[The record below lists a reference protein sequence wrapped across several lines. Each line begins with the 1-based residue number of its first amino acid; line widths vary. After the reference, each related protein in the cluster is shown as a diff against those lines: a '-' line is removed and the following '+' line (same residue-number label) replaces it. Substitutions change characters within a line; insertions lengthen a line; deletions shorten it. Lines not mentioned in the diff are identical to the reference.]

1 MYQINQYTVIN
12 KSYEFNEK
20 IALWICEKNDRGL
33 VEVLTIQKDETYNRI
48 VERVIKYDIGHLLN
62 KDIQGIQTIHDTGF
76 DETNGCYFIAYE
88 YLEGYTFFKL
98 GSSDTNSNS
107 VLDLARGLDLLNKE
121 NLRCQIIDKRSVKI
135 DSKGNSK
142 LGLVGLFELFKHQ
155 GLLDKDYLA
164 PNVVEWM
171 EGNSKIR
178 PNHQD
183 DIYSVVKLFEGHM
196 GDNELGNKIIA
207 KGLADKRI
215 ERFIRYYELIELLD
229 KMPVSKV
236 KVGGAYFNCIQVKTQ
251 YHSTE
256 FFQPILEEMKQRV
269 WFLVENK
276 RSKEKDQITGR
287 FSTKSWN
294 GRFFL
299 DKQNYLFISFPG
311 CRNEKH
317 DAIIKD
323 KNSFLTDFDFSSSP
337 SDFNCINFFENKFE
351 EINRLSELYKTKTNL
366 VKEWKVLPEKEK
378 EFIEESAFKA
388 KFSSR
393 EACKNNPSN
402 IKFLTNEL
410 RSWVKIKELRRE
422 HIVLFINDLAIG
434 KILDYHPKENFITI
448 GDVYCTIDEIP
459 LTGELIQDVRQETS
473 QYKKQ
478 IEACE
483 MFRIQDVVNSDLC
496 SILSTPESTA
506 MPPSSS
512 IFEEDYSAFN
522 KTIFNKDLLND
533 ESQRDAVLEALNK
546 KPVFLIQGPPGTGKT
561 TVIIELIR
569 QILTRQKNAKILVT
583 SQSNLAVDNVL
594 EKIHKVNERSEH
606 PLNFMRLAS
615 EHSLEKENITNEILP
630 YTFENKL
637 SNWVKDTE
645 RRSCQNFETI
655 FPKSKKQQEFIRL
668 YDYFS
673 TLNGADKWSDFVKR
687 LGRSINY
694 LKDKFCDANN
704 LNEAKDVFEKELGK
718 DFLKK
723 RTLQREWFAFLGGV
737 NVDDGHG
744 RKKSMLNNGSTEID
758 FLMAMMQDVSII
770 GATCIHIASGKYNK
784 VNFRFDYVIMDE
796 SSKAS
801 APETLVPINMGKNI
815 ILIGDDKQLPPVITR
830 EKKVV
835 SKVKKELEDNGLD
848 FNKKFGI
855 SLFERLVHAF
865 ENDSLKEQYVKM
877 LDIQYRMPRQ
887 IGNLISKHFYNGKLK
902 NVCPSIIPNYDKD
915 KEHGLEFKSK
925 TSLVF
930 ISTSDKKN
938 PFDNGNKYKRNNP
951 CNVESIEHLLTQLNE
966 LYPHNL
972 EKEQPFTIGI
982 IAGYRGQVEL
992 LQDKINLTKYSNFL
1006 VVEQDESGNQ
1016 VNQSLIEINTVD
1028 KFQGAERDI
1037 IIYDVVRSSSGND
1050 IIGFLEDYRR
1060 INVAFSR
1067 VKRLLCVVG
1076 DSEYLL
1082 KRAMIHPDSQFK
1094 EFKLKHIT
1102 EDLKREGVI
1111 VNDLKELLK

>member
-1 MYQINQYTVIN
+1 MDQINKYTVIQQ
-12 KSYEFNEK
+12 SYEFNK
-20 IALWICEKNDRGL
+20 NITLWICEKNDGQF
-33 VEVLTIQKDETYNRI
+33 VEVLTIQKDDTYNRI
-48 VERVIKYDIGHLLN
+48 VERLIKYDIRGLLN
-62 KDIQGIQTIHDTGF
+62 KTIQGIQTVYDTGF
-76 DETNGCYFIAYE
+76 DEANSCYFIVYE
-88 YLEGYTFFKL
+88 YLEGYEFLKL
-98 GSSDTNSNS
+98 RSSNTNINS
-107 VLDLARGLDLLNKE
+107 ISDLARGLDSLNKD
-121 NLRCQIIDKRSVKI
+121 NLRCQVIDKLSVKI

-142 LGLVGLFELFKHQ
+142 LGLVGLFELFKQ
-155 GLLDKDYLA
+155 QELLDQNYLA
-164 PNVVEWM
+164 PNVIEWVE
-171 EGNSKIR
+171 GKSTIR
-178 PNHQD
+178 PNYQD
-183 DIYSVVKLFEGHM
+183 DIYSVVKLFE
-196 GDNELGNKIIA
+196 DEVKSNDRAKKIIER
-207 KGLADKRI
+207 GLAYKRT
-215 ERFIRYYELIELLD
+215 ERFIRYHELIEELD
-229 KMPVSKV
+229 RMPVV
-236 KVGGAYFNCIQVKTQ
+236 RRGTTDLNCIQVKTQ
-251 YHSTE
+251 HLSTKV
-256 FFQPILEEMKQRV
+256 FQPILDEMNQRV
-269 WFLVENK
+269 WLLVENK
-276 RSKEKDQITGR
+276 RSDQKGQITGR

-299 DKQNYLFISFPG
+299 DNQNYLFIPFAG
-311 CRNEKH
+311 CREDKH

-323 KNSFLTDFDFSSSP
+323 RNSFLADFDFSLNP
-337 SDFNCINFFENKFE
+337 SHFNCINFFEKKFE
-351 EINRLSELYKTKTNL
+351 EMNQLSELYKTKKGL
-366 VKEWKVLPEKEK
+366 VREWKVLPEKEK
-378 EFIEESAFKA
+378 EFVEETAFKA
-388 KFSSR
+388 KYYKR
-393 EACKNNPSN
+393 EACKNNASN
-402 IKFLTNEL
+402 IKFMVKEL
-410 RSWVKIKELRRE
+410 HSWSKIKELRRE
-422 HIVLFINDLAIG
+422 NVVLFIDDLAIG
-434 KILDYHPKENFITI
+434 KILDYHPKERFITI

-459 LTGELIQDVRQETS
+459 LKGELMQDVRQETS

-483 MFRIQDVVNSDLC
+483 MFEKQDVVNADIC

-506 MPPSSS
+506 MPPCSP
-512 IFEEDYSAFN
+512 IFEEDYKAFDE
-522 KTIFNKDLLND
+522 TIFNKNLLND
-533 ESQRDAVLEALNK
+533 ASQRDAVLEGLNK

-569 QILTRQKNAKILVT
+569 QILTREPNAKILVT

-594 EKIHKVNERSEH
+594 EKIQKINERSDSS
-606 PLNFMRLAS
+606 LNFMRLAS
-615 EHSLEKENITNEILP
+615 EHSLEKENITKDILP

-637 SNWVKDTE
+637 KNWGKDTE
-645 RRSCQNFETI
+645 RRSLENFEII
-655 FPKSKKQQEFIRL
+655 FPESKKQQHLIQL

-673 TLNGADKWSDFVKR
+673 TLSGENKWSDFVRR
-687 LGRSINY
+687 LGRSVNY
-694 LKDKFCDANN
+694 LKNKFCKANN
-704 LNEAKDVFEKELGK
+704 LKEARDVFKKELGE

-723 RTLQREWFAFLGGV
+723 RSLQREWFAFLGGV
-737 NVDDGHG
+737 NVDDGKG

-758 FLMAMMQDVSII
+758 FLTAMMQDVSII

-848 FNKKFGI
+848 FNKKFGV
-855 SLFERLVHAF
+855 SLFETLVHAF
-865 ENDSLKEQYVKM
+865 ENDDLKEQYVKM

-887 IGNLISKHFYNGKLK
+887 IGRLISKHFYNGKLK
-902 NVCPSIIPNYDKD
+902 NVSPSVLPNYDKD
-915 KEHGLEFKSK
+915 KQHGLDFKQD

-930 ISTSDKKN
+930 LSTSDKKN

-951 CNVESIEHLLTQLNE
+951 CNVETIEGLLTQLNE
-966 LYPHNL
+966 LYSHNL

-992 LQDKINLTKYSNFL
+992 LQKQIDLTKYSNFL
-1006 VVEQDESGNQ
+1006 VVKQDESGNK
-1016 VNQSLIEINTVD
+1016 VHRSLIEINTVD
-1028 KFQGAERDI
+1028 KFQGAERDL

-1050 IIGFLEDYRR
+1050 LIGFLQDYRR

-1094 EFKLKHIT
+1094 EFKLKHIV
-1102 EDLKREGVI
+1102 EDLETEGLV